1 MYFYGIIKE
10 MEVLKVDNYKN
21 ETMKFEVPKEN
32 MIEPKEI
39 LLYVYDALKE
49 KQYEPTNQII
59 GYILS
64 GDPTYITSHKDAR
77 TIIKRIERDEILE
90 EILKEYLKH
99 NS

>member
-1 MYFYGIIKE
+1 M
-10 MEVLKVDNYKN
+10 DNYKN

>member
-90 EILKEYLKH
+90 EILKEIGRAH
-99 NS
+99 V